1 MAKTVVCCKS
11 VRLFSAWDENYVL
24 NVSHW
29 VKNSVFSEDTIAEGE
44 QFLWKSKLFRC
55 KKWRNKKRKDS
66 DALNCITYKAFFS
79 QNQPYLILTVPKF
92 YGKSGLSFILLSS
105 IFFWKIAELQSN
117 SYEVRWE
124 CFRPV
129 CVGRS
134 LKSERRDIEMN
145 ATIQAY
151 ERNKQY
157 RQTLAS
163 CPKWIC
169 LGHWPK

>member
-66 DALNCITYKAFFS
+66 DALNRITYKAFFF
-79 QNQPYLILTVPKF
+79 T
-92 YGKSGLSFILLSS
+92 KSTLF
-105 IFFWKIAELQSN
+105 N
-117 SYEVRWE
+117 SYCAKILWEIRTFIHFALFNFFLKNRWITKQFLWSTLRMFSTSVCRTVLKKRTARHRNE
-124 CFRPV
+124 CNNL
-129 CVGRS
+129 G
-134 LKSERRDIEMN
+134 LWAEQ
-145 ATIQAY
+145 TI
-151 ERNKQY
+151 
-157 RQTLAS
+157 
-163 CPKWIC
+163 
-169 LGHWPK
+169 